1 VPPDLLVSPELARAL
16 AELSSEIGR
25 QLGVLIS
32 RAGAVEAVMV
42 GTERELVIPD
52 LPNWRLGR
60 KRLRGLRMV
69 HTHLGT
75 EALTQDDL
83 ADLALL
89 RLDAMLALSVSRTRA
104 RAVFVGASAPP
115 NPEGRVSTCSR
126 RSPSIGSSATSAP
139 SWRRWMRNWPRP
151 AACTTCGTRGSAR
164 SW

>member
-1 VPPDLLVSPELARAL
+1 MPPDLLVSPELARAL

-69 HTHLGT
+69 HTHLGS
-75 EALTQDDL
+75 EALKIG
-83 ADLALL
+83 
-89 RLDAMLALSVSRTRA
+89 RA
-104 RAVFVGASAPP
+104 SCR
-115 NPEGRVSTCSR
+115 ERV
-126 RSPSIGSSATSAP
+126 
-139 SWRRWMRNWPRP
+139 
-151 AACTTCGTRGSAR
+151 
-164 SW
+164 